1 MKIEIMNESHRDKV
15 LELSKAFYCSDAL
28 DHEVPMN
35 IIETN
40 IDAAIS
46 GDKGLIGFVFFEDN
60 EVVGFSYV
68 TTYYETEV
76 GGICVQI
83 IDLYVN
89 ENARGKGV
97 ATQYFNYLFD
107 KYSGAKRFRLEVVKD
122 NVKAIS
128 LYKKM
133 GFTYISYG
141 QMKIDKI

>member
-1 MKIEIMNESHRDKV
+1 MNESHRDKV

-46 GDKGLIGFVFFEDN
+46 GDKGLIGFVFCEDN

-97 ATQYFNYLFD
+97 ATQ
-107 KYSGAKRFRLEVVKD
+107 RFRLEVVKD
-122 NVKAIS
+122 NAKAIS

-133 GFTYISYG
+133 GFTDVSYG